1 MLGVENKSPLGTT
14 AILATYAAGLSYEDL
29 PAEMH
34 EALKQL
40 FLDTLGTTLAGSTL
54 GVGCRE
60 VLEIVRSS
68 GGFPESTV
76 LGFGEKVPAVMAA
89 LANGAMGH
97 ALNYDATGAEGGH
110 LGVTALA
117 APLAVSERV
126 GGVSGREF
134 LAGLAAGAEI
144 TARIAA
150 AIVSVKGSDHHAKAL
165 EGQLLGY
172 FGAAVSAG
180 RIMRLTPR
188 QMHSALGL
196 ALMQAAGSMQ
206 VVLDGDPPAKAV
218 YGAFPNHAGVLSA
231 LLSKQGLIAECKAL
245 EGAAGLFALYYGG
258 GYSKAVVEDGLGD
271 KFLSLAV
278 RFKPWPTSG
287 IIHPFIEG
295 ALKLVASKKIDT
307 SAIRHVQIRGGEPIQ
322 PFCEPLAARQRP
334 QNAAAAA
341 NSVYFAVAKALVN
354 GKVTLGDFTSSG
366 LHQAEVVK
374 LAMQI
379 DCSIDSALGRS
390 AVLEV
395 TTQSGD
401 SYNVRVDRAS
411 TVNYDQLIAK
421 FLDCAQYAARPISRP
436 SLDRVID
443 LIEHLEELQ
452 DVGAI
457 AQLVSGGE

>member
-1 MLGVENKSPLGTT
+1 MLEIEAKSPVGTT
-14 AILATYAAGLSYEDL
+14 ANLATYAARLSYEDL

-34 EALKQL
+34 GALKQL

-60 VLEIVRSS
+60 VIEVVRSS
-68 GGFPESTV
+68 GGLPESTV

-172 FGAAVSAG
+172 FGATVSAG

-206 VVLDGDPPAKAV
+206 IVLDGDPPAKAV
-218 YGAFPNHAGVLSA
+218 YGAFPNHAGVMSA
-231 LLSKQGLIAECKAL
+231 LLSERGLIAECNAL

-258 GYSKAVVEDGLGD
+258 RYSQAVLEGGLGE
-271 KFLSLAV
+271 KFLSLGV

-287 IIHPFIEG
+287 ILHPFIEA
-295 ALKLVASKKIDT
+295 ALNLSANKELES
-307 SAIRHVQIRGGEPIQ
+307 SAIQHVQVRGGDHIG
-322 PFCEPLAARQRP
+322 PFCEPVQERRRP
-334 QNAAAAA
+334 HNAAAAA
-341 NSVYFAVAKALVN
+341 NSIYFAVAKALVN
-354 GKVTLGDFTSSG
+354 GTVALGDFTSNG
-366 LHQAEVVK
+366 LDQAEVVK

-379 DCSIDSALGRS
+379 DCSIDRDIGRS

-395 TTQSGD
+395 TTQKGD
-401 SYNVRVDRAS
+401 SYNVRVDKAS

-421 FLDCAQYAARPISRP
+421 FLDCAQYAARPISRD

-443 LIEHLEELQ
+443 LIEHLEELK
-452 DVGAI
+452 DVGVLVH
-457 AQLVSGGE
+457 LVSGGR